1 MRMIFKKECPLY
13 GIFGHFKKIKNESVS
28 GSHVRPFHFYVLI
41 CNDRIN
47 PSIILIRKYTYIF
60 IIYMIE
66 DTILKFLHSSVT
78 HNKIC
83 PRFLWKSIIGID
95 PHIPTSRQIRNQLR
109 I

>member
-1 MRMIFKKECPLY
+1 MIILKRKYP
-13 GIFGHFKKIKNESVS
+13 
-28 GSHVRPFHFYVLI
+28 YVLI
-41 CNDRIN
+41 EN
-47 PSIILIRKYTYIF
+47 
-60 IIYMIE
+60 MIE
-66 DTILKFLHSSVT
+66 DTILKFLHSSVA